1 MEHSDSGQ
9 KPGFV
14 FHAYRHCQG
23 CQAIKCY
30 LDSQPAGV
38 LCSNRVS
45 QMTKTYNDIEA
56 VTRLLE
62 EKEKDLELTARIG
75 KELLAHNQKLETNV
89 ASLEAELK
97 AANEKL
103 TQLSHELVK
112 KTELIQILTNDVDE
126 SGSEGGTPTSLRCI
140 NVELMQRRIGS
151 LEEENKQLRREAS
164 QLASDTAECESAEQ
178 RLVQDIAQQLAN
190 SSMEV
195 EGLSEELDRCK
206 DENRLQQDQIAS
218 LTAKLADAE
227 QKLLKLGAENETLT
241 TQLTVSREVQAE
253 LASELADS
261 KDRYNEV
268 VALLR
273 ETQEQLRKQ
282 RKRGQPTV
290 RGCGGGPLFST
301 GTPQPDSLASEL
313 LETSLYSELSTDSG
327 IGNDRGASYRK
338 VFETVRC
345 ASRNSNSSSD
355 SPLHVPRSQSLLM
368 STSTTMSSGPRVSA
382 FAPPASAASH
392 LQSSRYYSSSSAF
405 PSLDSVGTA
414 HSDYDS
420 SLATTDT
427 EESYPGAP
435 RTGVPGVPGAADL
448 EAAVRR
454 LTPAEIIARRATL
467 GAGPIASSDY
477 DSHTPPNFLPYGCR
491 TPDSIMSTGSSGFS
505 AHSGAWRLPEKL
517 QIVKPME
524 GSLTLAAWSQLAT
537 PTLGGLL
544 EERPGVKIRG
554 GRPLEDLGLE
564 MYTLSDLEE
573 DEEYENP
580 GKSFQNTGSVYTFTN
595 STVLHPD
602 DNTNVTS
609 SVRGSQMCTAAPSR
623 AGTAVPP
630 TPVTRSRRNSTS
642 TFSTTLGLAKLLNE
656 RGIRAVTPSTV
667 CTPCSTFS
675 PTATPCNSPDGS
687 PRSSPPPSPPPFNP
701 IKFPGFL
708 TSGADFLR
716 RTFSAEADQTSR
728 SRKSKR
734 VSKLALSRQEKK
746 ALSGIRLVE
755 RLESIGLDTILTT
768 SAAAP
773 VTPLALQGSLYT
785 RHHLKSPMA
794 QLTCLKTAPVVS
806 AQEKEPSSS
815 PKPFPALGVPAR
827 PGTGALDERPLR
839 PPLKRQATAVRPD
852 LGVVPLLRPQVA
864 VGAADGP
871 AGTVGSSA
879 LGTVSQLLF
888 GRKGGLL

>member
-806 AQEKEPSSS
+806 AQEKEQSSS

>member
-355 SPLHVPRSQSLLM
+355 SPLHVPRSQSMLM

-392 LQSSRYYSSSSAF
+392 LQSSRYYSSSAF

-580 GKSFQNTGSVYTFTN
+580 GKSFQNTGSVYTLTN

-806 AQEKEPSSS
+806 AQEKEPPSS
-815 PKPFPALGVPAR
+815 PKPLPALGVPAR